1 MSIECSKLMLLD
13 YIKLHRG
20 SDCCWDCSDTV
31 FDAVITV
38 DCSVD
43 RDGKVD
49 ICDDED
55 TEYPHMPLFIREFLS
70 KVEVKSLLSDGT
82 PIIDVDGLLD
92 RNMTLIV
99 EWVRDNWSVE
109 SNWCWDDIKYQ
120 MIQEIHYAIAGY
132 KGEKGYT
139 AYYELFRQFFR
150 TNEDASG
157 TVHPGVKFNSD
168 GKELD

>member
-1 MSIECSKLMLLD
+1 MNIVYFSLLD

-20 SDCCWDCSDTV
+20 SDCCWDCSDTI
-31 FDAVITV
+31 FDAVVTV

-49 ICDDED
+49 IIDDED
-55 TEYPHMPLFIREFLS
+55 KEYPHMPMFIKEFLS
-70 KVEVKSLLSDGT
+70 KVEVKSLMSDGT
-82 PIIDVDGLLD
+82 PIIDVDGLIR
-92 RNMTLIV
+92 RNMSL
-99 EWVRDNWSVE
+99 VRQWIKEHWNGDWDND
-109 SNWCWDDIKYQ
+109 DDIVYQ

-150 TNEDASG
+150 TNEDVAG
-157 TVHPGVKFNSD
+157 TIHEGVKFNSG
-168 GKELD
+168 GKEVIE